1 MPTYQPESNG
11 LVERLHRDLKSA
23 IKCKIS
29 SEKSQWSHALPWVL
43 LAHRNTPRRDTET
56 SPAEMVF
63 GTTCSLPF
71 DLISEDSPA
80 GRTKLTKRVRWL
92 NATRESFVSK
102 MRHAGHPE
110 IFVPKDLQTAHH
122 VYVRADRITDG
133 LSPKWDGPYKVVKRG
148 EHTFTLALGLDE
160 LGQKRNE
167 DIALRG
173 LKPAYYDESG
183 RPESLP
189 VRNVPGRNP
198 AKPRTLTAP
207 EQPPTPATLLVTQE
221 STEPPAVPTYAQAAA
236 SQKASPIMTTTT
248 RSGRVVKHVVD
259 RATTR

>member
-1 MPTYQPESNG
+1 
-11 LVERLHRDLKSA
+11 
-23 IKCKIS
+23 
-29 SEKSQWSHALPWVL
+29 
-43 LAHRNTPRRDTET
+43 
-56 SPAEMVF
+56 MVF

-80 GRTKLTKRVRWL
+80 DRTKLTKQVRWL

-198 AKPRTLTAP
+198 ANREHSLPLSSRQHQPHCWSPRSQQSPLRFP
-207 EQPPTPATLLVTQE
+207 HMHRLLQVRKLLP
-221 STEPPAVPTYAQAAA
+221 S
-236 SQKASPIMTTTT
+236 
-248 RSGRVVKHVVD
+248 
-259 RATTR
+259 